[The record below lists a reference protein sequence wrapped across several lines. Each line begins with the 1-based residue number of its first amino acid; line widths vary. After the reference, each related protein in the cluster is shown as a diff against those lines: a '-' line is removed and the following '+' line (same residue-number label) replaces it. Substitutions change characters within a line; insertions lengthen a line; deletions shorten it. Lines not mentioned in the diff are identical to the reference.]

1 MKYCL
6 ALADW
11 VTEGRCNDCW
21 GEGAGDCSWHRK
33 CKEDNLQ
40 DCPRFVASAF
50 FTNWHIRRGG
60 CQDETK
66 KSSISAR

>member
-1 MKYCL
+1 MREVGLVKYCL

-33 CKEDNLQ
+33 CKEDNLRERQ
-40 DCPRFVASAF
+40 PLPRLV
-50 FTNWHIRRGG
+50 RRKDVEKGF
-60 CQDETK
+60 
-66 KSSISAR
+66 